1 MINKNL
7 LDALNAQIGLEA
19 HSSFVYLAM
28 ASWCDK
34 EGLKG
39 CADFFYNQS
48 DEERVHMLKI
58 LHYVN
63 EMDCHAV
70 TPAVPQPAIEYKSI
84 QEVFK
89 LVYAQEQKITAAIY
103 DLLSLAI
110 ETKEH
115 STHNFLQWYI
125 TEQREEE
132 ALVRSI
138 LDKIKLIGEG
148 GQSLYYID
156 KEIEKINKARMAAET
171 AADAADAP
179 AA

>member
-1 MINKNL
+1 MINQNL
-7 LDALNAQIGLEA
+7 LNALNRQIGLEA

-28 ASWCDK
+28 AAWCDK

-48 DEERVHMLKI
+48 NEERVHMLKI
-58 LHYVN
+58 LHYVQ
-63 EMDCHAV
+63 EMDCHAI
-70 TPAVPQPAIEYKSI
+70 TPAIEQPAIEYQSI

-89 LVYAQEQKITAAIY
+89 VVYAQEQKITAAIY
-103 DLLSLAI
+103 DLISLSTD
-110 ETKEH
+110 TKEH

-156 KEIEKINKARMAAET
+156 KEIEKINKTRMAAE
-171 AADAADAP
+171 AASEAEP